1 MIPVTGLMLKE
12 DNNPQH
18 PITNNQLHQ
27 LPMKKRLDI
36 LISNKFGLTR
46 NKAQALIMAG
56 NIYIDGKPQTKSGL
70 TVAEDVTITM
80 IEAFPYVSRG
90 ALKLKK
96 AIETF
101 DIDLHGKT
109 IADIGASTGG
119 FTDYALQNGAD
130 KVYAIDCGYG
140 QLDQKL
146 RNDKRVINMER
157 TNIKDVEALP
167 ESIDMFVIDVSFIS
181 LKKILPQVITI
192 ISNFKFLPA
201 RSLKTKEGQISNC
214 DVIALIKPQFE
225 VGKEVA
231 DKYRGVITDENIRQ
245 AVVADIKNFATKSGF
260 IIEGLTESPI
270 KGAKGNKEFL
280 LYLTINI

>member
-1 MIPVTGLMLKE
+1 MRNEMKSASGGKE
-12 DNNPQH
+12 
-18 PITNNQLHQ
+18 
-27 LPMKKRLDI
+27 RLDI
-36 LISNKFGLTR
+36 LVADKFGLTR

-56 NIYIDGKPQTKSGL
+56 NIYIDGKSQTKSGL
-70 TVAEDVTITM
+70 TVVKGTNITM
-80 IEAFPYVSRG
+80 KEAFPYVSRG

-101 DIDLHGKT
+101 GIDLADKM

-119 FTDYALQNGAD
+119 FTDYAIQHGAK

-157 TNIKDVEALP
+157 TNIKDVKALP
-167 ESIDMFVIDVSFIS
+167 ELIDIFVIDVSFIS

-192 ISNFKFLPA
+192 ISNFKF
-201 RSLKTKEGQISNC
+201 QISNC

-231 DKYRGVITDENIRQ
+231 DKFQGVITDENIQ
-245 AVVADIKNFATKSGF
+245 QEVVADIKRFATQSGF

-280 LYLTINI
+280 IYLKPNSKL

>member
-1 MIPVTGLMLKE
+1 MT
-12 DNNPQH
+12 
-18 PITNNQLHQ
+18 
-27 LPMKKRLDI
+27 
-36 LISNKFGLTR
+36 
-46 NKAQALIMAG
+46 
-56 NIYIDGKPQTKSGL
+56 
-70 TVAEDVTITM
+70 
-80 IEAFPYVSRG
+80 EAFPYVSRG
-90 ALKLKK
+90 ALKLKR

-101 DIDLHGKT
+101 GIDLAGKT

-167 ESIDMFVIDVSFIS
+167 DPIDIFVIDVSFIS

-192 ISNFKFLPA
+192 IRNSKFEI
-201 RSLKTKEGQISNC
+201 RNSSDI
-214 DVIALIKPQFE
+214 IALIKPQFE

-231 DKYRGVITDENIRQ
+231 DRYRGVIKDENIRQ
-245 AVVADIKNFATKSGF
+245 EVVTDIKNFATKSGY
-260 IIEGLTESPI
+260 IIEGLTDSPI

-280 LYLTINI
+280 LYMSLRA